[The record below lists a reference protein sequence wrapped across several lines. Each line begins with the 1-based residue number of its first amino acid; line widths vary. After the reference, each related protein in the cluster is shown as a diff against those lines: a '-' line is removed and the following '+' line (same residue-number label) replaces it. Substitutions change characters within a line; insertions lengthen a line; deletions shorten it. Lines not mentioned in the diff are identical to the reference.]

1 MTTPALST
9 AASTAVASAAT
20 AGTATNPLLKLSNNF
35 NDFLTLLTTQ
45 LKNQD
50 PTTPMDTNTFTTEL
64 VQFTSVEQQISTNS
78 NLTQLIQATQ
88 GSEVIQ
94 ATAVVGKSVTVASP
108 NIALQNGAGALSYN
122 TTTAEPVAI
131 TITNAAGATVNTISA
146 ISAAGTNSWKWDG
159 TDSTGATLPDGS
171 YGVAISGTN
180 AAGATAAVPFSVIGT
195 TTGVTNA
202 NGVVSIQ
209 LGAVSVPFSSVQ
221 SVGN

>member
-1 MTTPALST
+1 MT
-9 AASTAVASAAT
+9 AAVTAATSAAT
-20 AGTATNPLLKLSNNF
+20 APAAAAKATNPLLALSNNF

-64 VQFTSVEQQISTNS
+64 VQFTSVEQQISTNT

-94 ATAVVGKSVTVASP
+94 ATDVVGKSLTVAST
-108 NIALQNGAGALSYN
+108 NIALQNGSGALSYN
-122 TTTAEPVAI
+122 TTTAEPVSI
-131 TITNAAGATVNTISA
+131 KITNAAGATVNTLTGTST
-146 ISAAGTNSWKWDG
+146 AGTNSWKWDG

-171 YGVAISGTN
+171 YGVAITGTN
-180 AAGATAAVPFSVIGT
+180 AAGTAAAVPFSVIGT
-195 TTGVTNA
+195 ATGVTNT
-202 NGVVSIQ
+202 NGVVAIQ